1 MWYISRLA
9 AANSSGFILTVKHTI
24 PCIGHRSLFIFK
36 CCSVRCFFLRVI
48 LKATKGN
55 RFWFWH
61 KTHKVS
67 FQLIFARFGKKIK
80 IKINPKI
87 RNDLIARAL
96 VCSLLCGNFFLS
108 LLYVLCFAGFLF
120 WVSTYCRISVH
131 TLHRILLYWLHAM
144 RKSNIYYFRHRLNY
158 NISYFSLSH
167 LANFV

>member
-36 CCSVRCFFLRVI
+36 CWSVRCLFFSRVI

-108 LLYVLCFAGFLF
+108 LVCSLF
-120 WVSTYCRISVH
+120 CWFFILSVD
-131 TLHRILLYWLHAM
+131 IL
-144 RKSNIYYFRHRLNY
+144 SYFRTHTTPYTAL
-158 NISYFSLSH
+158 
-167 LANFV
+167 LATCHEEI